1 LIKKKKEA
9 LIAMSHGSNN
19 TWETEWHADIGAM
32 HHLTNDATTLNLQKT
47 NYNGVD
53 SVQVGNGQKN

>member
-1 LIKKKKEA
+1 
-9 LIAMSHGSNN
+9 MSHGSNN

-53 SVQVGNGQKN
+53 SVQVGNGQGLHI